1 MSRLAAAFALPLM
14 LLVPAGC
21 DSPTGARLADD
32 VYALTSVGGEPVPT
46 ILFAFEGTTVLVLAD
61 TLRFSSHAPGTHVRH
76 QEVTQTSDPGSPR
89 VQRYESEFGYRIT
102 GDRIEI
108 SYVCPPLANCV
119 PGPHLT
125 GVITDG
131 TIRLDAH
138 GPGNAGAPVY
148 ELVDEA

>member
-1 MSRLAAAFALPLM
+1 MSRRAAAFALPLM
-14 LLVPAGC
+14 LLFPAGC

-46 ILFAFEGTTVLVLAD
+46 VLFAFEGTTVVVLAD
-61 TLRFSSHAPGTHVRH
+61 TLRFSSHAPGTHVRR
-76 QEVTQTSDPGSPR
+76 QEVTHDTDPGSPR
-89 VQRYESEFGYRIT
+89 VERYEAEFGYRIT

-108 SYVCPPLANCV
+108 SYVCPPFASCV
-119 PGPHLT
+119 AGPHLT

-131 TIRLDAH
+131 TIRLDAN
-138 GPGNAGAPVY
+138 GPGDARDHVY